1 MNQKIKVAVE
11 SPPRTAT
18 IHIEP
23 DQPAKDDYIVIQ
35 VRPKPGMEKDAVQF
49 RGQPPPGPGPRKCWA
64 CGFEWILEPGGEDVC
79 PRCNRPNV
87 IKEVKMPKIEYVFK
101 ERDSSPQEEIE
112 RSKRILQQLRSQGET
127 SLTVGDL
134 SVVTENKRERNLQW
148 SRKPINNE
156 QGITIG
162 DLFEGLRGG
171 NIKPSTSKS
180 QRLQWKLIGD
190 WQEKQRKIQ
199 ETRESLSQEQ

>member
-1 MNQKIKVAVE
+1 MTQKIKVAVE

-49 RGQPPPGPGPRKCWA
+49 RGQAPPGPGLRKCWA
-64 CGFEWILEPGGEDVC
+64 CGFRWVLEPGGEDVC

-87 IKEVKMPKIEYVFK
+87 IKEVEMPKIEYVFK
-101 ERDSSPQEEIE
+101 ERNSSSQEEIE
-112 RSKRILQQLRSQGET
+112 RSRRILQQLRSPGET
-127 SLTVGDL
+127 SLTVGDI
-134 SVVTENKRERNLQW
+134 SVATENKRERDLQW

-156 QGITIG
+156 QGVTVG
-162 DLFEGLRGG
+162 DLYEGLRAGD
-171 NIKPSTSKS
+171 IKPSTS
-180 QRLQWKLIGD
+180 
-190 WQEKQRKIQ
+190 E
-199 ETRESLSQEQ
+199 SQELANEMIRSWKEKKMRENLEERRS